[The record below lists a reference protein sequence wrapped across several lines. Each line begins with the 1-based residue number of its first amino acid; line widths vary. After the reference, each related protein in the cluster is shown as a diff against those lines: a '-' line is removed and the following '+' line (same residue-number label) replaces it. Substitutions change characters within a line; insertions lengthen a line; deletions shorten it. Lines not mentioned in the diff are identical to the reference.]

1 MRFFG
6 LRRLT
11 VAALITVVA
20 VVLIFEVCCLVDIA
34 RAKEVRRLDRATW
47 ALICL
52 VTLPLGGI
60 LYLSLGKK
68 WKSGSGAVTRSLMW
82 RSS

>member
-1 MRFFG
+1 MTAF
-6 LRRLT
+6 
-11 VAALITVVA
+11 ITVVA
-20 VVLIFEVCCLVDIA
+20 VVLIFEVYCLVDIA
-34 RAKEVRRLDRATW
+34 RAKDVRRLDRATW

-68 WKSGSGAVTRSLMW
+68 WKSRSSGAAPRSPMW
-82 RSS
+82 RPS

>member
-1 MRFFG
+1 M
-6 LRRLT
+6 T
-11 VAALITVVA
+11 ALITVVA
-20 VVLIFEVCCLVDIA
+20 VVLSFEVCCLVDIA
-34 RAKEVRRLDRATW
+34 RATEVRRLDRETW

-68 WKSGSGAVTRSLMW
+68 WKTRGSGPSPQSPMW
-82 RSS
+82 RPS

>member
-1 MRFFG
+1 MTAF
-6 LRRLT
+6 
-11 VAALITVVA
+11 ITVVA
-20 VVLIFEVCCLVDIA
+20 VVLSFEVCCLADIA
-34 RAKEVRRLDRATW
+34 RAKEVRCLDRATW

-68 WKSGSGAVTRSLMW
+68 WRSHGSWRAPGRSGVRLGRSL
-82 RSS
+82 RS

>member
-1 MRFFG
+1 M
-6 LRRLT
+6 T
-11 VAALITVVA
+11 AVITVIA
-20 VVLIFEVCCLVDIA
+20 VVLVFEVCCLVDIA

-60 LYLSLGKK
+60 LYLTVARQWTGCGSARARLPVPDR
-68 WKSGSGAVTRSLMW
+68 SSGADLRG
-82 RSS
+82 